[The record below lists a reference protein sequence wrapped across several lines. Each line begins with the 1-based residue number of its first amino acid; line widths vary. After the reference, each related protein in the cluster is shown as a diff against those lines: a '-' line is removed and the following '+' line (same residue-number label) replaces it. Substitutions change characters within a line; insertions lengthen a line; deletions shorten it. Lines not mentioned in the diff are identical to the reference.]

1 MSQQGSVGS
10 QSKTLSILAIV
21 LAGVSVL
28 ILPPFLGTAAFVLAI
43 IAVVKKQPLA
53 VLALVLSIVL
63 PIIGMVVGAAV
74 VTGLSG
80 S

>member
-1 MSQQGSVGS
+1 MSQEGSATG

-21 LAGVSVL
+21 FAGVSVL
-28 ILPPFLGTAAFVLAI
+28 ILPPVLGTAAFVLAI
-43 IAVVKKQPLA
+43 IAVVKKQQLA
-53 VLALVLSIVL
+53 ILALVLSIVL
-63 PIIGMVVGAAV
+63 PILGMVVGAAV